1 MKFDSTYDKAR
12 FILIVVVATLSLAI
26 IFSQINRCTSNREPQ
41 YAAIPSG
48 LDQWVVNGKL
58 LAQVQSQALTIQQW
72 RNSQDSLMRETRK
85 HIGRQDKLI
94 AAMQASITAVGGD
107 VVAIRDTVVIRLHP
121 DGTTDTV
128 IARGFAFDDGYL
140 KARATMTAD
149 SAAFDYSYTSD
160 VQLLQ
165 LWQYQGFLKPPVL
178 KATLVNSNPKA
189 QVTGMHSWVI
199 LPPKPKWWQ
208 RRGVA
213 FAAGAVLCGAATTAL
228 AVTVK

>member
-1 MKFDSTYDKAR
+1 MKFESTLDKAR
-12 FILIVVVATLSLAI
+12 FILIVVVAVLFLAI
-26 IFSQINRCTSNREPQ
+26 FFSQISRCTANQEPQ
-41 YAAIPSG
+41 YAATPSG

-58 LAQVQSQALTIQQW
+58 LAQVQSQALTLKQW
-72 RNSQDSLMRETRK
+72 RTSQDSLLRETRQ
-85 HIGRQDKLI
+85 HLGQQDQLI

-107 VVAIRDTVVIRLHP
+107 VVAIRDTVVIQLHA

-128 IARGFAFDDGYL
+128 VARGFSFNDGYL

-149 SAAFDYSYTSD
+149 SAAFDYSYISD

-165 LWQYQGFLKPPVL
+165 LWQHQGFLKPPVL

-189 QVTGMHSWVI
+189 SVTGMQSWVI